1 MKSPS
6 DSFSIYQARISAYSR
21 PTREEEGA
29 WIRRLRASEREMAHQ
44 LTGIGQ
50 VARKLIE
57 LGLRVVRGEE
67 RFDRWLRTRQRGDG
81 ACDRELFESRLFEAK
96 RLFEAQ
102 EQYFASQMS
111 TTLVQPL
118 RAAILSL
125 GFKHRVLEE
134 TLDDLQRLER
144 RTHGEMSSE
153 ELQQLER
160 DAWMPLVEFRRQV
173 QLAARHHHEAQEAK
187 WRLVDTHL
195 WMVPMIAR
203 TYSCRF
209 LTFMDL
215 VQEGNLGLIRAA
227 EVCAEGFDC
236 RFSSYAGWWIRQTI
250 TRAIEDQERLIRVPS
265 YVSGVAVRLYRV
277 RQSLEQDAG
286 REVDDD
292 EVAWHAGIP
301 LARAR
306 RVLDSFRPTV
316 SIHGALSPD
325 GEGDE
330 LGEFIADEQ
339 TATADELAARGDSA
353 SIALEMLSTLNE
365 QEREVLSLRFGLHGG
380 DLHTMD
386 EIGRAA
392 GLTKQRIQQ
401 IESRAL
407 AKLRHPAKLR
417 RFAQWL

>member
-1 MKSPS
+1 MSSLS
-6 DSFSIYQARISAYSR
+6 DSFSIYQTRIGAFAR

-29 WIRRLRASEREMAHQ
+29 WIRHLRASEREMVRL

-57 LGLRVVRGEE
+57 LGLRIARGEE
-67 RFDRWLRTRQRGDG
+67 RLDRWLRTRQRSEG

-96 RLFEAQ
+96 RLLDAQ
-102 EQYFASQMS
+102 EQFFASQNN
-111 TTLVQPL
+111 TTFVEPL
-118 RAAILSL
+118 RAAILAL

-144 RTHGEMSSE
+144 RTHGEMSTE

-173 QLAARHHHEAQEAK
+173 QQAARHHHEAREAK

-203 TYSCRF
+203 SYSCRF
-209 LTFMDL
+209 LSFMDL

-292 EVAWHAGIP
+292 EVAWHAGMP

-316 SIHGALSPD
+316 SIHAALSPD
-325 GEGDE
+325 GECDE

-339 TATADELAARGDSA
+339 TATADELAARGDNA

-365 QEREVLSLRFGLHGG
+365 QEREVLSLRFGLHDG

-401 IESRAL
+401 IESRAF

>member
-1 MKSPS
+1 MSSLS
-6 DSFSIYQARISAYSR
+6 DSFSIYQSRIGAFAR

-29 WIRRLRASEREMAHQ
+29 WIRHLRASEHEMVHL

-50 VARKLIE
+50 VARKLVE
-57 LGLRVVRGEE
+57 LGLRVARGEE
-67 RFDRWLRTRQRGDG
+67 RLDRWLRTRQRSEG
-81 ACDRELFESRLFEAK
+81 ACDRDLLESRLFEAK
-96 RLFEAQ
+96 RLLEAQ
-102 EQYFASQMS
+102 EQFFASQVC
-111 TTLVQPL
+111 TALVEPL
-118 RAAILSL
+118 RDAILAL

-134 TLDDLQRLER
+134 ALDDLQRLER
-144 RTHGEMSSE
+144 RTHGEMSAE
-153 ELQQLER
+153 ELHQLER

-173 QLAARHHHEAQEAK
+173 QQAARHHHEAQEAK

-203 TYSCRF
+203 SYSCRF

-227 EVCAEGFDC
+227 EVCTDGFDC
-236 RFSSYAGWWIRQTI
+236 RFSSYASWWIRQAI

-277 RQSLEQDAG
+277 RQSLEQAAG
-286 REVDDD
+286 REVEDD

-301 LARAR
+301 LARSR
-306 RVLDSFRPTV
+306 RVLDSYRPTV
-316 SIHGALSPD
+316 SIHEAFSPD

-339 TATADELAARGDSA
+339 SATADEIVTRGDSA
-353 SIALEMLSTLNE
+353 CIVQEVLSTLNE
-365 QEREVLSLRFGLHGG
+365 QEREVLSLRFGLHDG
-380 DLHTMD
+380 DLRTME

-392 GLTKQRIQQ
+392 GLTRQRIQQ
-401 IESRAL
+401 IESRAF
-407 AKLRHPAKLR
+407 AKLRHPARLR
-417 RFAQWL
+417 RFARWL